1 MGRKETVFK
10 YFNEQKEYTKDR
22 VALGIEKNRKGF
34 AELSIKDQKG
44 NPIENVHPNL
54 PKKLYTTSSLML

>member
-1 MGRKETVFK
+1 MKAVNHSKREKVEVKMGRKETVFK

-44 NPIENVHPNL
+44 NL
-54 PKKLYTTSSLML
+54 

>member
-10 YFNEQKEYTKDR
+10 YFNEQKEYTNDR

-34 AELSIKDQKG
+34 AELSTKDCDGAPLKGVRIKA
-44 NPIENVHPNL
+44 V
-54 PKKLYTTSSLML
+54 